1 MKQRAI
7 ALPVVLSVLTLMLII
22 VSVVASSG
30 VVNLQQAR
38 VDTFQKQSLYAA
50 EAGIA
55 RSIRDIIG
63 GGTGNLNGQL
73 GQSSYQVRVTMGP
86 SVGPPQV
93 PAGAAYLLSTAT
105 TGNRYERRVGVMIR
119 GLQNGEATSSFPY
132 TVAAGGTV
140 DIEGGGRV
148 GGSLKSTGDL
158 RVWGG
163 VRITPVSGNGRV
175 LSHEDIQLGNG
186 VKVDSSQDIRAA
198 QTVNQSGS
206 NVFANDSTPASSA
219 FINDGRFTNTLNL
232 GEVGEVLPNPDPV
245 TLLGLTEDGLGDY
258 VVDPLTGLYQ
268 VDAARTDVVQHPE
281 TVVGNLALDGKIH
294 FFPDGVTIDTVSG
307 EGTIVS
313 GRGNPVT
320 FNRAIHGFA
329 RVNVLALRW
338 QSQMPALG
346 NPSITFTGG
355 HNEIAGLILAH
366 GNVSTQGNF
375 NLRGQ
380 IVCYA
385 GNFTSNGNRNI
396 LYEPSGMLLPGFE
409 SWLTGGFGG
418 VGGGLG
424 LNQPVMIISWQ
435 RF

>member
-30 VVNLQQAR
+30 IANLQQSR
-38 VDTFQKQSLYAA
+38 VDTFQKRSIYAA

-63 GGTGNLNGQL
+63 GGTGNVSGSI
-73 GQSSYQVRVTMGP
+73 GQSSYRVRVTLGP

-105 TGNRYERRVGVMIR
+105 TGDRYERRVGVMIR

-140 DIEGGGRV
+140 DIQGGGRI
-148 GGSLKSTGDL
+148 GGSLKASGDL
-158 RVWGG
+158 TVGG
-163 VRITPVSGNGRV
+163 GIRITPVNGNGRV
-175 LSHEDIQLGNG
+175 LSNGDIQLGNG

-198 QTVNQSGS
+198 QTVNQTGS
-206 NVFANDSTPASSA
+206 NVFANDTTPATSA
-219 FINDGRFTNTLNL
+219 FIADGRFTNTLAL

-245 TLLGLTEDGLGDY
+245 ALLGLTEDGLGDY

-268 VDAARTDVVQHPE
+268 IDAARTDVVLHPE
-281 TVVGNLALDGKIH
+281 TLVGNLNLGGKIH

-320 FNRAIHGFA
+320 FNRAIRGFPK
-329 RVNVLALRW
+329 VNVLALRW
-338 QSQMPALG
+338 KSQMPALG
-346 NPSITFTGG
+346 NPSITFSNGR
-355 HNEIAGLILAH
+355 NEIAGLILAH
-366 GNVSTQGNF
+366 ENVSTQSNF
-375 NLRGQ
+375 NLNGL
-380 IVCYA
+380 IVCYG
-385 GNFTSNGNRNI
+385 GNFDSQGNRTINFN
-396 LYEPSGMLLPGFE
+396 PSGMILPGFE
-409 SWLTGGFGG
+409 SWLTGGIGG

-424 LNQPVMIISWQ
+424 LNLPVVVISWQ
-435 RF
+435 RL